1 MPELP
6 PNTYIWPLQT
16 APAAPH
22 VAAGMFCLYC
32 QLKSSGTAVLPVPFE
47 KISVIDDDVEFWL
60 GLASLACTVVIIPT
74 MYPTTQI
81 VLLPVIFLV
90 VKLAS
95 RILAQGGFQRLVF
108 VALLCLLGWPW
119 IAAGVLSILH
129 LASAVEHL
137 RNAWLLSL
145 GPVPV
150 IPPPSLF
157 ILFPTA
163 TDHPGMRLFREEVTV
178 NLLIF

>member
-60 GLASLACTVVIIPT
+60 GLASLACTVMVLVPGLSVKVSLQKAIPCPLAVSLLAGIPLTVTDEIPLSPRPESEAEPESVI
-74 MYPTTQI
+74 
-81 VLLPVIFLV
+81 
-90 VKLAS
+90 
-95 RILAQGGFQRLVF
+95 VF
-108 VALLCLLGWPW
+108 V
-119 IAAGVLSILH
+119 
-129 LASAVEHL
+129 
-137 RNAWLLSL
+137 
-145 GPVPV
+145 
-150 IPPPSLF
+150 
-157 ILFPTA
+157 
-163 TDHPGMRLFREEVTV
+163 
-178 NLLIF
+178 